1 MDDKDK
7 IDKLIDKLIAIHDE
21 LQTETMHK
29 DIVKKYNLY
38 PKFIADFQ
46 YVTDMDK
53 LRENIEFI
61 IDGVKSGKDNVK
73 IAADLGYGL
82 NVLTYIIREMGYGD
96 FNRDKAEETRKIEN
110 VWKCYKFGE
119 MPCRIAKLYGLTV
132 EETEFIINNFERRVN
147 KRRKRALKHELEK
160 DFDREAERESIR
172 GYMGVSDE
180 IIDYIVDGKPL
191 SKPDVLKGVKIKNMG
206 DVDRD
211 EL

>member
-1 MDDKDK
+1 MDNKDK
-7 IDKLIDKLIAIHDE
+7 IDELMAKLIAIHDE

-132 EETEFIINNFERRVN
+132 EETEFIISNFEKRVN
-147 KRRKRALKHELEK
+147 KRIKRVIKRKLEEG
-160 DFDREAERESIR
+160 FDREVEKESIR
-172 GYMGVSDE
+172 NCMKVSDE
-180 IIDYIVDGKPL
+180 IIDYIMDEKPL
-191 SKPDVLKGVKIKNMG
+191 NKPDALKTTRIKDMRE
-206 DVDRD
+206 VDRD